1 MNIVYIN
8 KHMLTKI
15 SCSGGQLMKICV
27 HLQRFIKMVPPTAIP
42 LFAAGG
48 IEIAN
53 FTFKSDV
60 AAAEK

>member
-1 MNIVYIN
+1 
-8 KHMLTKI
+8 
-15 SCSGGQLMKICV
+15 MKICV
-27 HLQRFIKMVPPTAIP
+27 HLQGFIKIVLPTAIP